1 MKKPNDNRHALTC
14 LVTGASSG
22 IGREF
27 ARQLAARG
35 HNVLLVSNQ
44 ACELAETAAEL
55 SALHPG
61 GRFPTFCID
70 LAAPG
75 ADTRLLDFCHADGLE
90 IDLLVNNAGIFSF
103 CAVADTPPERID
115 LFIDLHIR
123 AVTHL
128 CRTFAADMKRRG
140 CHGYILNMSSMSCW
154 MPMPGIAM
162 YSATKA
168 YIRVLSRSLA
178 VELAD
183 DGITVM
189 VACPGGIATDLFG
202 LPRRLQRLGVRLGVL
217 STPPPPVYQRATQPH
232 SHRGCGTA
240 ATPPAAPH
248 QAPAA
253 RPPAKINKNVRNRP
267 TSVVIA
273 DIFIKQKAFLIPSG
287 AGIS

>member
-27 ARQLAARG
+27 ARQLAVRG

-44 ACELAETAAEL
+44 ARELAETAAEL

-75 ADTRLLDFCHADGLE
+75 ADTRLLEFCHADGLE

-115 LFIDLHIR
+115 LFINLHIR

-217 STPPPPVYQRATQPH
+217 STPQRFVAGALKRLLRHRRQYINGPLNRIAIVAVALLPH
-232 SHRGCGTA
+232 RLRLLIKHRLLD
-240 ATPPAAPH
+240 
-248 QAPAA
+248 
-253 RPPAKINKNVRNRP
+253 RL
-267 TSVVIA
+267 
-273 DIFIKQKAFLIPSG
+273 QK
-287 AGIS
+287 